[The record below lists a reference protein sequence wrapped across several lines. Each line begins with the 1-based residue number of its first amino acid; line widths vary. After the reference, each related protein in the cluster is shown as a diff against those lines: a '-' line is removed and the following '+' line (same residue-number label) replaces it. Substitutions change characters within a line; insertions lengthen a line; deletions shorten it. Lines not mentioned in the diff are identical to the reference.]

1 MFKDSLK
8 RAELLE
14 RIHWLI
20 LLRWIAVFGLF
31 VTTYIASSI
40 FNVVEWVIPLYA
52 IGVIIGQANMVFY
65 WYTNTLNTKEF
76 ASVQKHAG
84 IQIMTD
90 HFFLICL
97 IYFAG
102 GIENPFIFYFLFHA
116 IIGGILLEKKY
127 SYLQALFATSL
138 FALLLFLEYTAVLP
152 HQPLKIFS
160 AFRFSDELWNSE
172 VYILCVFFAL
182 ASTIFI
188 SVYFV
193 TSIMDR
199 LRKSRD
205 DVLFEIKSTL
215 DNMAEGVIFIGPDDK
230 VTMCNREI
238 EKAWKVKKN
247 EIINK
252 SIKDDQIP
260 YIGGVAAKITGRFR
274 KGIETSQHQEI
285 KIKNGFLY
293 NTFSAVLDQSG
304 RYWGT
309 VLTSHD
315 ITERKKL
322 EQQLLHTERLATIG
336 EMSAKVAHEI
346 RNPLSSISLNTELL
360 YDEIINNNNEG
371 KKEDAENLI
380 QSILNEV
387 DTLTEMSDEYLRFA
401 RFPRLETKPA
411 SVNNVLI
418 ELSRFFNKERLQRGI
433 AIKENYATDL
443 PQILLDT
450 NQIKQAFLNIL
461 KNSFEAMPE
470 GGKLS
475 ISTRLKDNNI
485 VVYITDTG
493 SGIIKEDV
501 QRVFDPFYSA
511 KINGT
516 GLGLALTKKTIEG
529 HRGDVVCKSTIDKG
543 TTMII
548 TLPVDRSGEDII
560 E

>member
-1 MFKDSLK
+1 MFKESLK
-8 RAELLE
+8 RTELLE

-40 FNVVEWVIPLYA
+40 FDVVERVIPLYA
-52 IGVIIGQANMVFY
+52 VGVIIGHTNMVFY
-65 WYTNTLNTKEF
+65 WYTNTLSTKTF

-84 IQIMTD
+84 IQIMSD

-116 IIGGILLEKKY
+116 IIGGILLEKKF

-138 FALLLFLEYTAVLP
+138 FALLLFLEYSAVLP

-160 AFRFSDELWNSE
+160 AFRFSDELWHSE

-205 DVLFEIKSTL
+205 DVLFEIRSTL

-238 EKAWKVKKN
+238 VKAWRVKKD

-252 SIKDDQIP
+252 SVKDDKIP
-260 YIGGVAAKITGRFR
+260 YIGGVASKITEKFR
-274 KGIETSQHQEI
+274 KGIETSQQQEI

-293 NTFSAVLDQSG
+293 NTFSAVLDESG

-322 EQQLLHTERLATIG
+322 ELQLLHTERLAAIG

-360 YDEIINNNNEG
+360 YDEIINNDEGG
-371 KKEDAENLI
+371 KKDAENLI
-380 QSILNEV
+380 QSILSEV
-387 DTLTEMSDEYLRFA
+387 DTLTEMSDEYLRYA

-411 SVNNVLI
+411 SINNVLK
-418 ELSRFFNKERLQRGI
+418 ELSKFFNQERLQRGI
-433 AIKENYATDL
+433 SIKENYAHDL
-443 PQILLDT
+443 PLIQLDT
-450 NQIKQAFLNIL
+450 NQIKQTFLNIL

-475 ISTRLKDNNI
+475 ISTKLKDNNI

-493 SGIIKEDV
+493 SGINKENV

-529 HRGDVVCKSTIDKG
+529 HGGDVVCKSTINKG

-548 TLPVDRSGEDII
+548 TLPVDRRGDDII

>member
-1 MFKDSLK
+1 VLK
-8 RAELLE
+8 ENLKKTELVE

-20 LLRWIAVFGLF
+20 LLRWIAVSGLF
-31 VTTYIASSI
+31 ITTYIFSSV
-40 FNVVEWVIPLYA
+40 FNVVDQVIPLYTIA
-52 IGVIIGQANMVFY
+52 VIIGL
-65 WYTNTLNTKEF
+65 TNAWFFFNINVLRVKTFE
-76 ASVQKHAG
+76 SVQMHAG

-116 IIGGILLEKKY
+116 IIGGIFLEKKY
-127 SYLQALFATSL
+127 SYLQALFAASL
-138 FALLLFLEYTAVLP
+138 FALLLLLEYYSVIP
-152 HQPLKIFS
+152 HHPLQTFS
-160 AFRFSDELWNSE
+160 AFKYGDELWHSE

-193 TSIMDR
+193 TTLMDR

-215 DNMAEGVIFIGPDDK
+215 ENMAEGVIFIDPDDK
-230 VTMCNREI
+230 VTMCNKEI
-238 EKAWKVKKN
+238 EKAWKVKS
-247 EIINK
+247 EELLNK
-252 SIKDDQIP
+252 SVKDDQIP
-260 YIGGVAAKITGRFR
+260 YIGGIASNITESFR

-285 KIKNGFLY
+285 MTNDGFLY
-293 NTFSAVLDQSG
+293 NTYSAVIDPSG
-304 RYWGT
+304 KYWGT

-322 EQQLLHTERLATIG
+322 EQQLLHSERLATIG

-360 YDEIINNNNEG
+360 YDEISNDNG
-371 KKEDAENLI
+371 DKKSDAENLI

-401 RFPRLETKPA
+401 RLPRLETRPA
-411 SVNNVLI
+411 SINNVLI
-418 ELSRFFNKERLQRGI
+418 ELSKFFNKERLQRGI
-433 AIKENYATDL
+433 ALKENYASDL
-443 PQILLDT
+443 PLILLDT

-470 GGKLS
+470 GGKVS
-475 ISTRLKDNNI
+475 ISTRLKGNNI
-485 VVYITDTG
+485 EVNITDTG
-493 SGIIKEDV
+493 HGISRDDI
-501 QRVFDPFYSA
+501 QSVFDPFYSA
-511 KINGT
+511 KVNGT
-516 GLGLALTKKTIEG
+516 GLGLALTMKTVEG
-529 HRGDVVCKSTIDKG
+529 HGGDIICKSTIDKG
-543 TTMII
+543 TTMVISFPI
-548 TLPVDRSGEDII
+548 ESCGKDII

>member
-1 MFKDSLK
+1 VFKENLK
-8 RAELLE
+8 KTELIE

-20 LLRWIAVFGLF
+20 LLRWIAISGLF
-31 VTTYIASSI
+31 ITIYIFSSV
-40 FNVVEWVIPLYA
+40 FTVVEQAIPLYT
-52 IGVIIGQANMVFY
+52 IGVIIGLTNAGFLY
-65 WYTNTLNTKEF
+65 YTNALRVKTF
-76 ASVQKHAG
+76 VSVQMYAG

-116 IIGGILLEKKY
+116 IIAGIFLEKKY

-138 FALLLFLEYTAVLP
+138 FALLLLLEYYAVIP
-152 HQPLKIFS
+152 HQPLQTFS
-160 AFRFSDELWNSE
+160 AFKYGDELWHSE
-172 VYILCVFFAL
+172 VYILCIFFAL

-188 SVYFV
+188 AVYFV

-215 DNMAEGVIFIGPDDK
+215 ENMAEGVIFIDPDDK

-238 EKAWKVKKN
+238 EKAWKVKRE
-247 EIINK
+247 EILNK
-252 SIKDDQIP
+252 SVKDDQIP
-260 YIGGVAAKITGRFR
+260 YIGGVALKITESFR
-274 KGIETSQHQEI
+274 KRVATSQHQEI
-285 KIKNGFLY
+285 KIKDGFLY
-293 NTFSAVLDQSG
+293 NTYSAVFDPSG
-304 RYWGT
+304 KYWGT

-322 EQQLLHTERLATIG
+322 EQQLLHSERLATIG

-360 YDEIINNNNEG
+360 YDEISNNNGE
-371 KKEDAENLI
+371 KKSEAENLI
-380 QSILNEV
+380 QSILSEV

-411 SVNNVLI
+411 SINNILI
-418 ELSRFFNKERLQRGI
+418 ELSKFFNKERLQSGI
-433 AIKENYATDL
+433 ALKEHYTPDL

-475 ISTRLKDNNI
+475 ISTRIKGNNI
-485 VVYITDTG
+485 EVNITDTG
-493 SGIIKEDV
+493 YGISKDDI
-501 QRVFDPFYSA
+501 QRIFDPFYSA
-511 KINGT
+511 KVNGT
-516 GLGLALTKKTIEG
+516 GLGLALTMKTVEG
-529 HRGDVVCKSTIDKG
+529 HGGDIICKSAIDKG
-543 TTMII
+543 TTMVIRFP
-548 TLPVDRSGEDII
+548 LESCRKDII

>member
-1 MFKDSLK
+1 VFKESLK
-8 RAELLE
+8 RTELLE

-31 VTTYIASSI
+31 ITTYIASSI
-40 FNVVEWVIPLYA
+40 FDVVEWVIPLYA
-52 IGVIIGQANMVFY
+52 IAIIIGLTNIVFY
-65 WYTNTLNTKEF
+65 WHTRSLSTETF

-84 IQIMTD
+84 IQIMAD
-90 HFFLICL
+90 HFFLVCL

-116 IIGGILLEKKY
+116 LIGGIILEKKY

-138 FALLLFLEYTAVLP
+138 FALLLFLEYYAVIP

-160 AFRFSDELWNSE
+160 AFRFSDELWHSE

-205 DVLFEIKSTL
+205 DVMFEIKSTL
-215 DNMAEGVIFIGPDDK
+215 DNMAEGVIFIDPDDK

-238 EKAWKVKKN
+238 EKAWKIKRNTV
-247 EIINK
+247 INK
-252 SIKDDQIP
+252 SVQDDQLP
-260 YIGGVAAKITGRFR
+260 YIGGVASKITEKFR
-274 KGIETSQHQEI
+274 KGIATSQHQEI

-293 NTFSAVLDQSG
+293 NTYSAVLDQSG

-360 YDEIINNNNEG
+360 YDEIINNNDGG
-371 KKEDAENLI
+371 KKDAENLI
-380 QSILNEV
+380 ESILNEV
-387 DTLTEMSDEYLRFA
+387 DALTEMSDEYLRFA

-411 SVNNVLI
+411 YINNVLI
-418 ELSRFFNKERLQRGI
+418 ELSKFFNKERLQRGI
-433 AIKENYATDL
+433 AIKENYALDL
-443 PQILLDT
+443 PLIPLDT

-516 GLGLALTKKTIEG
+516 GLGLALTQKTVEG
-529 HRGDVVCKSTIDKG
+529 HGGDVVCKSTINKG
-543 TTMII
+543 TTIII
-548 TLPVDRSGEDII
+548 TLPIDSRRDDII

>member
-1 MFKDSLK
+1 MFTENLK
-8 RAELLE
+8 KTELVE

-20 LLRWIAVFGLF
+20 LLRWIAISGLF
-31 VTTYIASSI
+31 ITTYTFSSI
-40 FNVVEWVIPLYA
+40 FSVVEQVIPLYS
-52 IGVIIGQANMVFY
+52 IGIIIGLTNVCFY
-65 WYTNTLNTKEF
+65 FNTNALRRKTF
-76 ASVQKHAG
+76 ISVQKHAG
-84 IQIMTD
+84 VQIMTD
-90 HFFLICL
+90 HFFLVCL

-102 GIENPFIFYFLFHA
+102 GIENPFIIYFLFHA
-116 IIGGILLEKKY
+116 IIGGIFLEKKY

-138 FALLLFLEYTAVLP
+138 FALLLILEYYSVVP
-152 HQPLKIFS
+152 HQPLQIFS
-160 AFRFSDELWNSE
+160 AFRYSDELWHSE

-193 TSIMDR
+193 TSLMDR
-199 LRKSRD
+199 LRKSRG

-215 DNMAEGVIFIGPDDK
+215 ENMAEGVIFIDPSDK

-238 EKAWKVKKN
+238 EKAWKVKSE

-252 SIKDDQIP
+252 SVDDDQIP
-260 YIGGVAAKITGRFR
+260 YVGGVASKITERFR

-285 KIKNGFLY
+285 KTKDGFLY
-293 NTFSAVLDQSG
+293 NTYSAVFDPAG
-304 RYWGT
+304 KYWGT

-322 EQQLLHTERLATIG
+322 EQQLLHSERLATIG

-360 YDEIINNNNEG
+360 YDEIS
-371 KKEDAENLI
+371 KENGEEKSDAENLI

-387 DTLTEMSDEYLRFA
+387 DTLTEMSDVYLRFA
-401 RFPRLETKPA
+401 RFPRLDTKPV
-411 SVNNVLI
+411 SVNSVLI
-418 ELSRFFNKERLQRGI
+418 ELSKFFNKERLQRGI
-433 AIKENYATDL
+433 ALKENYASDL
-443 PQILLDT
+443 PLILLDI

-485 VVYITDTG
+485 MVYITDTG
-493 SGIIKEDV
+493 SGISKEDI

-511 KINGT
+511 KVNGT
-516 GLGLALTKKTIEG
+516 GLGLALTMKTVEG
-529 HRGDVVCKSTIDKG
+529 HHGEIICKSTIDKG
-543 TTMII
+543 TTMVISF
-548 TLPVDRSGEDII
+548 PVETCGKDII